1 MKPKSK
7 KEAVITLLEDQK
19 FDELAELLVRHRS
32 NLRYLRRLLC
42 YPGLLRW
49 RAIEGIGAVA
59 DRLADDDPEAVRVI
73 LRTLL
78 WTINEESGG
87 IGWGA
92 PESMGEIIHRRPHM
106 FEEFASVVLSNVEE
120 QMLRPGVMWA
130 AVRIAQVRPDLVLW
144 ALPEYESYLE
154 DTDPV
159 VRGYALL
166 LCKTLGVVP
175 GASAYD
181 GLLNDHS
188 MVPVYENGELKE
200 VAVSELAGR
209 LANQPAKAPQ
219 LSGLAQG
226 E

>member
-1 MKPKSK
+1 MKPQSM
-7 KEAVITLLEDQK
+7 KEAVITLLEEQK
-19 FDELAELLVRHRS
+19 FDELAELMVRQRS
-32 NLRYLRRLLC
+32 SLRYLRRLLC

-92 PESMGEIIHRRPHM
+92 PESMGEIIYRRPHM
-106 FEEFASVVLSNVEE
+106 FEEFASVVLCNVEE

-130 AVRIAQVRPDLVLW
+130 AVRIAEKRPDLVRW
-144 ALPEYESYLE
+144 AMPEYKSYLG
-154 DTDPV
+154 DPDPV

-166 LCKTLGVVP
+166 LCENLGELP
-175 GASAYD
+175 EASDYD
-181 GLLNDHS
+181 ALLNDHS
-188 MVPVYENGELKE
+188 MVPVYEKGELKG
-200 VAVSELAGR
+200 VAVSELAAR
-209 LANQPAKAPQ
+209 LINQPNNQPVEQ
-219 LSGLAQG
+219 
-226 E
+226 